1 MKKLYLFGNWKM
13 YLGHEESVALARDL
27 KKQLSALSVK
37 ATMAIFPSAISLLA
51 VKEELDGVAS
61 VGPQNVYWV
70 EKGGYTGEISAM
82 MYRQAGCQ
90 FALVG
95 HSERRHV
102 FKESN
107 AEVRQKFEA
116 VLNAEMT
123 PVLCVG
129 ETMPER
135 KDDRVEEVIEAQ
147 LRSAFMD
154 LAWPKGRSLIIAYE
168 PVWAGG
174 TGESSDPSEAERVA
188 AVIYKFVGALLD
200 GVEPTVL
207 YGGSVRSD
215 NVAKYCAEPHLSG
228 VLVGGASTKAST
240 WLEIVSAVK

>member
-1 MKKLYLFGNWKM
+1 MKHLYLLANWKM
-13 YLGHEESVALARDL
+13 YLDHKESMALAREL
-27 KKQLSALSVK
+27 KKKVPALAVQ

-51 VKEELDGVAS
+51 VKDELDGVAA

-82 MYRQAGCQ
+82 MYGQVGCE

-107 AEVRQKFEA
+107 AEVRQKLEA

-129 ETMPER
+129 ETLPER
-135 KDDRVEEVIEAQ
+135 KDAQVEEVIEAQ

-154 LAWPKGRSLIIAYE
+154 LTWPKGRQLIIAYE
-168 PVWAGG
+168 PVWAVG
-174 TGESSDPSEAERVA
+174 TGESCDPEEAERVA
-188 AVIYKFVGALLD
+188 AVIHKFVGALLK
-200 GVEPTVL
+200 GVEPVIL

-215 NVAKYCAEPHLSG
+215 NVANYCAEPHLSG
-228 VLVGGASTKAST
+228 VLVGGASTKVSS